1 MDDSWA
7 CSAAYAYV
15 LHLDPA
21 CRAWEYLR
29 RNPRYHRDWV
39 RYRRSESQ
47 RVAAR
52 WGLAALVDLRLY
64 ARQVSPVWVIGAA
77 PPVTVVR
84 DEMYSHR
91 AGETV
96 AEHFSLWRFPG
107 LV

>member
-52 WGLAALVDLRLY
+52 WGLAALADPRLD